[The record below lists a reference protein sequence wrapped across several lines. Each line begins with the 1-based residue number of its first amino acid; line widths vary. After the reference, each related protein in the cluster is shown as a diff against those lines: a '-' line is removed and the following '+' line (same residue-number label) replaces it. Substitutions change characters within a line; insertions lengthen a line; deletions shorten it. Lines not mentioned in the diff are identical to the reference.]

1 MNLRKIVTSTIV
13 AVTTVMLGEAGAF
26 VEKVKFR
33 AGLKGPAEVP
43 PTNSPA
49 TGKANITF
57 DTSSKTLMWVLA
69 LRNLS
74 GHPTG
79 AHFHGPATQGEN
91 ADPVLDIRSKLKRGI
106 AHLTIEQAADLMAGK
121 WYINIHTE
129 KFPSGE
135 IRGQVVR

>member
-1 MNLRKIVTSTIV
+1 MNLRKIVNAIV
-13 AVTTVMLGEAGAF
+13 VVTTFMLLGEAGAF
-26 VEKVKFR
+26 AETVKFT
-33 AGLKGPAEVP
+33 ANLKGPEEVP
-43 PTNSPA
+43 PTDSPA
-49 TGKANITF
+49 LGKAFITF
-57 DTSSKTLMWVLA
+57 DTGSKTLKWVLS

-79 AHFHGPATQGEN
+79 AHFHGPAAPGEN
-91 ADPVLDIRSKLKRGI
+91 ADPVLNIRNQLKRGI
-106 AHLTIEQAADLMAGK
+106 AHVEQAADLMAGK

>member
-26 VEKVKFR
+26 VEKVRFT

-74 GHPTG
+74 GQSHRRTFSWTSYTG
-79 AHFHGPATQGEN
+79 RE
-91 ADPVLDIRSKLKRGI
+91 RG
-106 AHLTIEQAADLMAGK
+106 
-121 WYINIHTE
+121 
-129 KFPSGE
+129 S
-135 IRGQVVR
+135 

>member
-1 MNLRKIVTSTIV
+1 
-13 AVTTVMLGEAGAF
+13 MLGEAGAF
-26 VEKVKFR
+26 AEKVKFT
-33 AGLKGPAEVP
+33 ASLKGAAELP
-43 PTNSPA
+43 PTDSPA

-57 DTSSKTLMWVLA
+57 DNSSKTLMWVLA
-69 LRNLS
+69 FRNLS
-74 GHPTG
+74 SHLTG

-106 AHLTIEQAADLMAGK
+106 AHLTTEQAADLMAGK
-121 WYINIHTE
+121 WYINIQTE